1 MNNGDRLR
9 EMARQAKMDKRTEIK
24 ESKGYALLMKDLE
37 QIAEKGQN
45 CTRILSID
53 VMSLFDESV
62 SFNELQAVLAS
73 DEIRLDAVYD
83 SGTNVSYAIF
93 KFSWK

>member
-1 MNNGDRLR
+1 MTNGNRLR
-9 EMARQAKMDKRTEIK
+9 DITKQAKMEKREDIK
-24 ESKGYALLMKDLE
+24 NTRGYGLLIEDLE
-37 QIAEKGQN
+37 RIAEKGLN

-73 DEIRLDAVYD
+73 DEIKLDAVYD